1 MQQIIDYF
9 LEVQSYV
16 KGLDIIETADIE
28 YEVKARNLG
37 IIHGMISFI
46 DGSTLH
52 FMELA
57 HIRGEEINRLKYRF
71 HWIDANA
78 EMTFRYDNAPHHP
91 EVGTYPHHKHRRGEE
106 KPEESKEVGLIEILA
121 EINEAILG

>member
-16 KGLDIIETADIE
+16 KGLDIIEASDIE

-46 DGSTLH
+46 DGSTLY

-57 HIRGEEINRLKYRF
+57 HIRGEEIKRLKYRF

-91 EVGTYPHHKHRRGEE
+91 EIATYPHHKHRRGEE

>member
-1 MQQIIDYF
+1 MQQITDYF
-9 LEVQSYV
+9 LEVQGYV
-16 KGLDIIETADIE
+16 KGLGIVETADIE

-37 IIHGMISFI
+37 IICGMVSFI

-57 HIRGEEINRLKYRF
+57 HIKGEEINRLKYRF
-71 HWIDANA
+71 HWMDANA

-106 KPEESKEVGLIEILA
+106 KPEESNEVGLTEILE
-121 EINEAILG
+121 EINEAILD

>member
-16 KGLDIIETADIE
+16 KGLDIVETADIE

-46 DGSTLH
+46 DGSTLY

-71 HWIDANA
+71 HWMDTNA
-78 EMTFRYDNAPHHP
+78 EMTFRYDNAPHHA
-91 EVGTYPHHKHRRGEE
+91 EVGTYPHHKHRPGEK
-106 KPEESKEVGLIEILA
+106 KPAESKEVVLIEILA
-121 EINEAILG
+121 EIKETILG

>member
-46 DGSTLH
+46 DGSTVH

-91 EVGTYPHHKHRRGEE
+91 EIGTYPHHKHRRGEE

-121 EINEAILG
+121 EIKAAILG